1 MIAITK
7 HRKDW
12 RNHFFYRKEVW
23 KTTWK
28 FKLAV
33 LALIFITLTTTA
45 EIWDAPLAQSL
56 ICDQTSNPSDA
67 LLLENFDPDYLV
79 FEQAETLRRA
89 GVASRFLVPMI
100 GVRKEDLPN
109 SYQLDTARA
118 MARVAHLPNIEP
130 VAVPNHDE
138 PISLNAAK
146 QIRDFL
152 VQEKIGSII
161 VVAPGFRSRRS
172 ELIYKTVFTP
182 SGIRVGCV
190 PTKSQMTPETWINT
204 WHGIQ
209 EFTEQFGKL
218 QYYRLY
224 AIRQ

>member
-12 RNHFFYRKEVW
+12 RQHFFYRKEVW

-109 SYQLDTARA
+109 S
-118 MARVAHLPNIEP
+118 
-130 VAVPNHDE
+130 
-138 PISLNAAK
+138 
-146 QIRDFL
+146 
-152 VQEKIGSII
+152 
-161 VVAPGFRSRRS
+161 
-172 ELIYKTVFTP
+172 
-182 SGIRVGCV
+182 
-190 PTKSQMTPETWINT
+190 
-204 WHGIQ
+204 
-209 EFTEQFGKL
+209 
-218 QYYRLY
+218 
-224 AIRQ
+224 